1 MLQSVALAEEIRGR
15 TVVGVADPRVD
26 SVPKVTGAAAY
37 TADLPLPGVLHG
49 RLVLSPHAHARI
61 EGIDAAAAL
70 EGEGVVAVLTAAD
83 LSVAEGSGRAFE
95 PLARQ
100 EVVFAGQPVALVVA
114 ESEAAAE
121 DAVGAVL
128 VDYEPLEPVLDVERA
143 VEPDAAPART
153 SGGEDEADMA
163 MHGDTGDEQ
172 EADEAPPASPNV
184 TGEHVRTHGDVAAG
198 FAASAAVVEGR
209 FRTPWVHQSYLETQ
223 AVSAWVE
230 GDGTVVIRA
239 ATQGIFFTRQHV
251 ARVLGLPLTRVRVIG
266 ATLGGA
272 FGGKIGLFEP
282 LVAAAA
288 IRLGRPVRVVLTRTE
303 DFASTNP
310 APGCLIDLKI
320 GAAADGELLALE
332 ARILLDEG
340 AFADFSAAPFAVGR
354 IGGPYRWG
362 AWNSKVL
369 GVRTNR
375 VGSGAYRAPTA
386 PQTAFALESLVDE
399 LAARLGL
406 DPVELRLR
414 NAAEEGDRRLDG
426 VLWPRIGL
434 RETLEAAR
442 EHPLWQRRSKLPEH
456 EGIGLAAGLFPG
468 AKMAAGAVCR
478 MDADGGVTV
487 VTGSVDMSGTDTA
500 MATITA
506 EILGLERERVRVVAS
521 DTANGPQAP
530 ISGGST
536 VTYSQGSAVRA
547 AAEDAREQ
555 LLRIAAEELEIAVED
570 VEIVE
575 GVIRPVG
582 TPSRGVSFLEIA
594 LKVTGFGT
602 PYPPVEGHGRT
613 VPADIAPSAAVHIA
627 HVRVDPDTGYTRVL
641 GYASVQDVGRA
652 LNPAL
657 VEGQMHGGAA
667 QAIGWALHEQLEHD
681 ESGQLVNGS
690 FVDYSIPDCD
700 SVPPIETVIVEVPAP
715 HGPLGAKGIGES
727 AVVPGPAAVAN
738 AVTAATGN
746 RFRELPITPEQV
758 WRALNEAPQPA

>member
-1 MLQSVALAEEIRGR
+1 MALAEEVRGR
-15 TVVGVADPRVD
+15 SVAGGASPRVD
-26 SVPKVTGAAAY
+26 SVSKITGAAEY
-37 TADLPLPGVLHG
+37 TADIPVAGAVHG

-61 EGIDAAAAL
+61 VGIDVAEAL
-70 EGEGVVAVLTAAD
+70 QAPGVVAVLTADD
-83 LSVAEGSGRAFE
+83 LTVAEGGGRAFE
-95 PLARQ
+95 PLARS

-121 DAVGAVL
+121 DAVQAVD
-128 VDYEPLEPVLDVERA
+128 VEYEPLEAVLDVERA
-143 VEPDAAPART
+143 VEADAPPARMG
-153 SGGEDEADMA
+153 GGEDEADMS
-163 MHGDTGDEQ
+163 MHGDAGVDAEV
-172 EADEAPPASPNV
+172 DEAAPASPNV
-184 TGEHVRTHGDVAAG
+184 TGEHVRTEGDAA
-198 FAASAAVVEGR
+198 AELESCAAVVEGR

-223 AVSAWVE
+223 SVSAWPE
-230 GDGTVVIRA
+230 GEGVAIRA
-239 ATQGIFFTRQHV
+239 ATQGIFFTRAHV
-251 ARVLGLPLTRVRVIG
+251 AHVLGLPLTTVRVIG
-266 ATLGGA
+266 GTLGGG

-288 IRLGRPVRVVLTRTE
+288 LRLRRPVTLVLTRSE

-320 GAAADGELLALE
+320 GAAADGELRALE

-340 AFADFSAAPFAVGR
+340 AFADFSAAPFAAGR
-354 IGGPYRWG
+354 IGGPYRWTS
-362 AWNSKVL
+362 WDSRVY

-386 PQTAFALESLVDE
+386 PQTAFALESLIDQ

-406 DPVELRLR
+406 DPVELRFR
-414 NAAEEGDRRLDG
+414 NAAVEGDRRLDG
-426 VLWPRIGL
+426 TAWPMLGL

-442 EHPLWQRRSKLPEH
+442 DHPLWQRRSDLPNG
-456 EGIGLAAGLFPG
+456 EGIGIAAGLFPG

-506 EILGLERERVRVVAS
+506 EILGLERDQVRVVAA
-521 DTANGPQAP
+521 DTALAPQAP
-530 ISGGST
+530 VSGGST

-555 LLRIAAEELEIAVED
+555 LLKIAAEELEIAPED
-570 VEIVE
+570 LEIADA
-575 GVIRPVG
+575 VIRPVG
-582 TPSRGVSFLEIA
+582 TPSRGVSFVEIA
-594 LKVTGFGT
+594 RKVTGFGT

-613 VPADIAPSAAVHIA
+613 VPTDIAPSAAVHIA
-627 HVRVDPDTGYTRVL
+627 HVRVDPESGAVRVL
-641 GYASVQDVGRA
+641 SYVSIQDVGRVLNRA
-652 LNPAL
+652 LC
-657 VEGQMHGGAA
+657 EGQMHGGAA
-667 QAIGWALHEQLEHD
+667 QAIGWALYEQLEHD

-690 FVDYSIPDCD
+690 FVDYAIPDSD

-715 HGPLGAKGIGES
+715 YGPLGAKGIGES

-738 AVTAATGN
+738 AVAAATGH
-746 RFRELPITPEQV
+746 RFQELPITPEQV
-758 WRALNEAPQPA
+758 WRALRASS